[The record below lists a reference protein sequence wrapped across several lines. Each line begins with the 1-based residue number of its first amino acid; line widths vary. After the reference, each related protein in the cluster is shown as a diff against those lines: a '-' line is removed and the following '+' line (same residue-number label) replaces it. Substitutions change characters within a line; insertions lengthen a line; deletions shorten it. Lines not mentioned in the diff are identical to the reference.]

1 MIRRKQ
7 TEQQIRDA
15 NAEKK
20 KLLTE
25 IDKMR
30 SFFIKNF
37 KIRGKIVSDR
47 EIKSIA
53 GYSAL
58 DFQ

>member
-7 TEQQIRDA
+7 SELETKERNSQKQ
-15 NAEKK
+15 N
-20 KLLTE
+20 LLKE

-37 KIRGKIVSDR
+37 KLRGKIVSDK
-47 EIKSIA
+47 EIHTIA
-53 GYSAL
+53 GYSLL
-58 DFQ
+58 DF